1 MGNFVEAFLQ
11 GQNGGNKGLNCG
23 IPAINQ
29 AINGIQRKTIAGFAA
44 PPKV

>member
-1 MGNFVEAFLQ
+1 MGNFIEAFLQ
-11 GQNGGNKGLNCG
+11 GQRGMNKGLNCG

-29 AINGIQRKTIAGFAA
+29 AINGIQRKNIVGFAA